1 MTASKLPHCNNFVC
15 SWFFLI
21 SSSFICL
28 LHAGKAT
35 TPERF
40 FVTQQQGT
48 HVLRGVPG
56 LGALGNGQPVPFG
69 GKLFVREDSGI
80 ELRLRSGEIIR
91 LGSLTNAGID
101 EARLLQLHKGAIL
114 LSLPKKSKPYRVS
127 SPLSELKISGEGAVM
142 LGITQSGGFKAV
154 GIYGGVRLDLDNA
167 SMELGAGELVFIFT
181 GGSGF
186 SRKVD
191 VELATIVQS
200 ATLIRDFEQ
209 PLPFL
214 EEMMTAARRQNRL
227 IRDRYRALV
236 GDAKTDKEFELKIIK
251 DD

>member
-28 LHAGKAT
+28 FQAGKAT

-80 ELRLRSGEIIR
+80 ELRLRSGEIMR

-114 LSLPKKSKPYRVS
+114 LSLPKNQNHTE
-127 SPLSELKISGEGAVM
+127 SPLPC
-142 LGITQSGGFKAV
+142 QS
-154 GIYGGVRLDLDNA
+154 
-167 SMELGAGELVFIFT
+167 
-181 GGSGF
+181 
-186 SRKVD
+186 
-191 VELATIVQS
+191 
-200 ATLIRDFEQ
+200 
-209 PLPFL
+209 
-214 EEMMTAARRQNRL
+214 
-227 IRDRYRALV
+227 
-236 GDAKTDKEFELKIIK
+236 
-251 DD
+251 

>member
-1 MTASKLPHCNNFVC
+1 
-15 SWFFLI
+15 
-21 SSSFICL
+21 
-28 LHAGKAT
+28 
-35 TPERF
+35 
-40 FVTQQQGT
+40 
-48 HVLRGVPG
+48 
-56 LGALGNGQPVPFG
+56 
-69 GKLFVREDSGI
+69 
-80 ELRLRSGEIIR
+80 
-91 LGSLTNAGID
+91 
-101 EARLLQLHKGAIL
+101 
-114 LSLPKKSKPYRVS
+114 
-127 SPLSELKISGEGAVM
+127 LSELKISGEGAVM

>member
-1 MTASKLPHCNNFVC
+1 
-15 SWFFLI
+15 
-21 SSSFICL
+21 
-28 LHAGKAT
+28 
-35 TPERF
+35 
-40 FVTQQQGT
+40 
-48 HVLRGVPG
+48 
-56 LGALGNGQPVPFG
+56 
-69 GKLFVREDSGI
+69 
-80 ELRLRSGEIIR
+80 
-91 LGSLTNAGID
+91 
-101 EARLLQLHKGAIL
+101 
-114 LSLPKKSKPYRVS
+114 
-127 SPLSELKISGEGAVM
+127 M